1 MRCLFAPLLFVLLL
15 AGCKDGEP
23 RFDTSTAAAYRQSL
37 AAVQSALPEPER
49 PKLMKALIQLS
60 FAGVTDNDNPFA
72 KLTAM
77 ANAAKH
83 ETTMLAVLSP
93 VLHGRTG
100 PEVIKLASD
109 QAEQTRQ
116 RQLTA
121 VRDEIATIERELAAG
136 VAKATAEG
144 ALLSKIQLQG
154 ARYFWNEQGY
164 SDEPIIAFKITNGG
178 DKAIRKIYVRGI
190 VETPGRSVPW
200 LEEDFNYEISGG
212 LEPGE
217 SQDLRLA
224 PNRFSKWGNQD
235 LKKRNDLV
243 LTLTLR
249 DVEDAA
255 GNRVAGSTDDTE
267 RKRERLKVLREK
279 EGKLSRGE
287 AI

>member
-1 MRCLFAPLLFVLLL
+1 MSLPS
-15 AGCKDGEP
+15 E
-23 RFDTSTAAAYRQSL
+23 RF
-37 AAVQSALPEPER
+37 
-49 PKLMKALIQLS
+49 
-60 FAGVTDNDNPFA
+60 
-72 KLTAM
+72 
-77 ANAAKH
+77 
-83 ETTMLAVLSP
+83 LSP
-93 VLHGRTG
+93 RGQIIGLLPSWCRSGSKRTTD
-100 PEVIKLASD
+100 IL
-109 QAEQTRQ
+109 
-116 RQLTA
+116 
-121 VRDEIATIERELAAG
+121 
-136 VAKATAEG
+136 
-144 ALLSKIQLQG
+144 
-154 ARYFWNEQGY
+154 
-164 SDEPIIAFKITNGG
+164 
-178 DKAIRKIYVRGI
+178 
-190 VETPGRSVPW
+190 ETPGRSVPW